1 MEASEFSILKVSRGG
16 VLVDM
21 HAPGTQFTCFTGTKV
36 QIPTP
41 EELLLQRGQLKNFI
55 GSHEFTCFT
64 STKVQTLTPELLLKR
79 RQRKNLRAAVTRV
92 YLLY

>member
-1 MEASEFSILKVSRGG
+1 MGASEFSILKVSRDG

-41 EELLLQRGQLKNFI
+41 EEPQL
-55 GSHEFTCFT
+55 EA
-64 STKVQTLTPELLLKR
+64 EA
-79 RQRKNLRAAVTRV
+79 RAASGGRDGSGRGGHDRV
-92 YLLY
+92 DADDVFDVSLAVDLDDSHSRIDTTS